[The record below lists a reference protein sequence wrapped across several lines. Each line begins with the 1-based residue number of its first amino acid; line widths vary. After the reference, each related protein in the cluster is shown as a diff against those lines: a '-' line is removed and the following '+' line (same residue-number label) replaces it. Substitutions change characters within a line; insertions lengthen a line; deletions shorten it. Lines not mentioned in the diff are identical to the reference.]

1 MPWISMNKRCV
12 IIKTACRDGSCGLGD
27 NMKKLL
33 AVVGLVCAFPV
44 LAEAPAVLEQ
54 LEPEVRIYKQQ
65 NAIVRE
71 YRMNG
76 QLYMVKIEPSHGY
89 PYYLIDMDGDG
100 LLESRRNQ
108 ISPNMV
114 VPNWVIYRW

>member
-1 MPWISMNKRCV
+1 
-12 IIKTACRDGSCGLGD
+12 
-27 NMKKLL
+27 MKKLL

-44 LAEAPAVLEQ
+44 LAEAPAVLEPLPDAAPPLPSGIEGEQ

-114 VPNWVIYRW
+114 VPSWVIYRW